1 MQLLIFPRGQQGAGA
16 CGYPYVVF
24 MVPDFSGLDKESSA
38 IAASQSSVQSSEPSP
53 GAASREMQSFS
64 QKLLPFCEKP
74 LNPSGKSLS
83 FCAKPIENAA
93 KHRSFVPT
101 FQQKA
106 APQTAATVA
115 LVPPPI
121 PERDYTHLF
130 YQLWLT
136 HPSWSPILLTANGWI
151 TVKGS
156 GKKQVP
162 LTLKTIESY
171 YRRGHIIGKR
181 FGQLTHYL
189 MLDLDINSPFHPDH
203 GGFHPILMTM
213 ERFGLCRY
221 LIVRSSTSGGLHLY
235 FPLPEPVN
243 SWQLAYTA
251 HSALTADG
259 IQIAGGIC
267 ELFPNK
273 KAFNAEHNGHRL
285 PLQNGSFLLD
295 DDFCPISNHKADF
308 VTRWETAAA
317 HQDNEALTLALNNS
331 SAVYAPPSTPVEL
344 PPVVPTPPELRP
356 PAARTPHILPPIA
369 WTRFG
374 QSNDVMREL
383 ANYGDRYAG
392 HRNSTDLASWITA
405 VAPQLSGYQKFASPK
420 SKRDIEDGT
429 WPKRWAESHF
439 RSAWLFK
446 VSGSDH
452 NAKVAADAKAR
463 IFAALDRM
471 CIDPDIKFTELWRQ
485 VSSTAKVCFDLGVGW
500 KTFIKYKDE
509 IWLHVKRCWK
519 LGLSSRRSEDINS
532 FGSAL
537 PNAQSIESGG
547 AGKKGVAL
555 LLTLRCVTS
564 IYSSTFAQLHTSQN
578 GAELGGCAMT
588 PLTPTFSSD
597 LATAERTPVKADR
610 AAISATKSEEKGEL
624 DTDFGQK
631 ALTVGQLVRIV
642 MPGGSLDGI
651 ETRVLAQTVDILGQP
666 VYRLDYQ
673 RQGQAISL
681 PAECLQVVQ
690 ESKPLSG
697 ETAIKATAAQ
707 LLQVLGK
714 ACPFVGPGLW
724 TVRRKEVPAHA
735 WGQLCRLVRET

>member
-1 MQLLIFPRGQQGAGA
+1 LLISHRSATGKCRAG
-16 CGYPYVVF
+16 CRTLVF
-24 MVPDFSGLDKESSA
+24 MLPDFSGLDKPSSA

-64 QKLLPFCEKP
+64 QKLLPFSEKP

-93 KHRSFVPT
+93 KLSSFVPT

-106 APQTAATVA
+106 APQTAATVEIA
-115 LVPPPI
+115 PPPI

-130 YQLWLT
+130 YQLWLA

-151 TVKGS
+151 TVKSS

-162 LTLKTIESY
+162 LTLKTLESY
-171 YRRGHIIGKR
+171 YRRGHTIGKR
-181 FGQLTHYL
+181 FGQLTNYL
-189 MLDLDINSPFHPDH
+189 MLDLDINSPYHPDH
-203 GGFHPILMTM
+203 GGFYPILMTM
-213 ERFGLCRY
+213 ERLGLCRY

-235 FPLPEPVN
+235 FPLLEPVN

-259 IQIAGGIC
+259 VKIAGGIC

-285 PLQNGSFLLD
+285 PLQDGSFLLD

-308 VTRWETAAA
+308 VIRWETAAA
-317 HQDNEALTLALNNS
+317 HQDNETLTLALSNS
-331 SAVYAPPSTPVEL
+331 SAVYTPPSTPVEL
-344 PPVVPTPPELRP
+344 PPVVTTPPT
-356 PAARTPHILPPIA
+356 ARTPHILPPIA

-383 ANYGDRYAG
+383 ANYGDHYAG
-392 HRNSTDLASWITA
+392 HRNSTDLAAWIKA

-439 RSAWLFK
+439 RSAWLFQ
-446 VSGSDH
+446 VGGSDH

-463 IFAALDRM
+463 IFAALDRI
-471 CIDPDIKFTELWRQ
+471 CIDPNIQITELWKQ
-485 VSSTAKVCFDLGVGW
+485 VSKTAKSCFDLGVSW
-500 KTFIKYKDE
+500 NTFKKYRDE
-509 IWLHVKRCWK
+509 IWLHVRKYWK
-519 LGLSSRRSEDINS
+519 LGLSSRPSEDVSS

-537 PNAQSIESGG
+537 PDAQSTESKSS
-547 AGKKGVAL
+547 AKKAPPL
-555 LLTLRCVTS
+555 LLTLRCVID
-564 IYSSTFAQLHTSQN
+564 IYSSAFAQFHTPQN
-578 GAELGGCAMT
+578 EAELGGGETTLLKTQLPDA
-588 PLTPTFSSD
+588 
-597 LATAERTPVKADR
+597 LATAEMTPVKDDL
-610 AAISATKSEEKGEL
+610 AAISAPKSEL
-624 DTDFGQK
+624 DTGLGQK
-631 ALTVGQLVRIV
+631 ALMIGQRVLIV

-651 ETRVLAQTVDILGQP
+651 ETRVLAQTVDILGLP
-666 VYRLDYQ
+666 VYQLAYH
-673 RQGQAISL
+673 RQGQAITL
-681 PAECLQVVQ
+681 PAECLQVV
-690 ESKPLSG
+690 EEGKSLLG

-714 ACPFVGPGLW
+714 ACPFVGPGL
-724 TVRRKEVPAHA
+724 
-735 WGQLCRLVRET
+735 

>member
-1 MQLLIFPRGQQGAGA
+1 
-16 CGYPYVVF
+16 

-74 LNPSGKSLS
+74 LNPGGKSLS

-93 KHRSFVPT
+93 KLSSFVPT

-115 LVPPPI
+115 LAPPPI
-121 PERDYTHLF
+121 PERDYTNLF
-130 YQLWLT
+130 YQLWLA

-151 TVKGS
+151 TVKGN
-156 GKKQVP
+156 GQKQVP
-162 LTLKTIESY
+162 LTLKTLESY

-213 ERFGLCRY
+213 ERLGLCRY
-221 LIVRSSTSGGLHLY
+221 LIVRSSTSGGIHLY

-243 SWQLAYTA
+243 AWQLAYTA

-295 DDFCPISNHKADF
+295 NDFCPISNHKADF

-317 HQDNEALTLALNNS
+317 HQDNEALTLALSSS

-344 PPVVPTPPELRP
+344 SPVIPPPT
-356 PAARTPHILPPIA
+356 ARTAHVIPPIA

-392 HRNSTDLASWITA
+392 HKNSTDLAAWIKA

-446 VSGSDH
+446 VGGSDY

-471 CIDPDIKFTELWRQ
+471 CIDPNIKFTELWKQ
-485 VSSTAKVCFDLGVGW
+485 VSSTAKSCFDLGVNW

-509 IWLHVKRCWK
+509 IWLHVKRYWK
-519 LGLSSRRSEDINS
+519 LGLSSRPSEDINS
-532 FGSAL
+532 FDSAL
-537 PNAQSIESGG
+537 PNAQTIESRCL
-547 AGKKGVAL
+547 GKKGVAL

-564 IYSSTFAQLHTSQN
+564 IYSSAFAQFHTPKN
-578 GAELGGCAMT
+578 GADLGGGET
-588 PLTPTFSSD
+588 TRLKPHLPD
-597 LATAERTPVKADR
+597 ELATTEMASANADLVAI
-610 AAISATKSEEKGEL
+610 AAPKSEL
-624 DTDFGQK
+624 DTGLGQK
-631 ALTVGQLVRIV
+631 ALTAGQRVRIV
-642 MPGGSLDGI
+642 MPGGSLDRI
-651 ETRVLAQTVDILGQP
+651 ETRVLAQTVDSLGLP
-666 VYRLDYQ
+666 VYRLDYH
-673 RQGQAISL
+673 RQGQAITL

-690 ESKPLSG
+690 EGQQLPG
-697 ETAIKATAAQ
+697 ATAIKATAAQ

-724 TVRRKEVPAHA
+724 TVRRDEVPAHS
-735 WGQLCRLVRET
+735 WGQLCRLVGGEGVQ

>member
-1 MQLLIFPRGQQGAGA
+1 MI
-16 CGYPYVVF
+16 
-24 MVPDFSGLDKESSA
+24 PDFSGLHKPSSA
-38 IAASQSSVQSSEPSP
+38 IAASQSSSQASKPNP
-53 GAASREMQSFS
+53 GATSREMQSFS
-64 QKLLPFCEKP
+64 QKLLPFSDNP
-74 LNPSGKSLS
+74 LNPSDKSLS

-93 KHRSFVPT
+93 KPSSFVST
-101 FQQKA
+101 FPQKA
-106 APQTAATVA
+106 APQTAATVEIA
-115 LVPPPI
+115 PPPI

-130 YQLWLT
+130 FQLWLA

-151 TVKGS
+151 TVKSS

-162 LTLKTIESY
+162 LTLKTLESY

-189 MLDLDINSPFHPDH
+189 MLDIDINSPYHPDH
-203 GGFHPILMTM
+203 GGFRSILMTM
-213 ERFGLCRY
+213 ERLGLCRY

-235 FPLPEPVN
+235 FPLPNPVN

-273 KAFNAEHNGHRL
+273 KSFNAEHNGHRL
-285 PLQNGSFLLD
+285 PLQDGSFLLD
-295 DDFCPISNHKADF
+295 DDFCPINNHKADF
-308 VTRWETAAA
+308 VIRWETAAD
-317 HQDNEALTLALNNS
+317 HQDNETLTLALSNS
-331 SAVYAPPSTPVEL
+331 SAVYALPSTPVEL
-344 PPVVPTPPELRP
+344 PPVVLTTPPT
-356 PAARTPHILPPIA
+356 ARTPHILPPIA

-392 HRNSTDLASWITA
+392 HRNSTDLAAWIKA

-446 VSGSDH
+446 VGGSDH

-463 IFAALDRM
+463 IFAALDRL
-471 CIDPDIKFTELWRQ
+471 CINPNIKFTELWKQ
-485 VSSTAKVCFDLGVGW
+485 VSKTAKSCFDLGVSW

-509 IWLHVKRCWK
+509 IWLHVKRYWK
-519 LGLSSRRSEDINS
+519 LGLSSRPSEDINS

-537 PNAQSIESGG
+537 PNAQIIESGCL
-547 AGKKGVAL
+547 GKKGVAL

-564 IYSSTFAQLHTSQN
+564 VYSSAFAQLHTPKN
-578 GAELGGCAMT
+578 GADLGGGETT
-588 PLTPTFSSD
+588 PLKTQLPD
-597 LATAERTPVKADR
+597 KLATSELTSVKGDHVAI
-610 AAISATKSEEKGEL
+610 AAPKSEQKGEL
-624 DTDFGQK
+624 DTG
-631 ALTVGQLVRIV
+631 LEQLVRIV

-666 VYRLDYQ
+666 VYRLDYH
-673 RQGQAISL
+673 RQGQAITL

-690 ESKPLSG
+690 EGKPLSG
-697 ETAIKATAAQ
+697 KTAIKATAAQ

-724 TVRRKEVPAHA
+724 TVRREELTAHA
-735 WGQLCRLVRET
+735 WGQLCRLVGET

>member
-1 MQLLIFPRGQQGAGA
+1 
-16 CGYPYVVF
+16 
-24 MVPDFSGLDKESSA
+24 MVPDFSGLYKQSSA
-38 IAASQSSVQSSEPSP
+38 IAASQSSSQASKPNP
-53 GAASREMQSFS
+53 GATSREMQSFS

-74 LNPSGKSLS
+74 LNLSPKSLS

-93 KHRSFVPT
+93 KLSSFVPT

-106 APQTAATVA
+106 APQTAATVEIS
-115 LVPPPI
+115 PPPI

-130 YQLWLT
+130 YQLWLA

-151 TVKGS
+151 TVKSNGE
-156 GKKQVP
+156 KQVP

-171 YRRGHIIGKR
+171 YRRGHTIGKR

-189 MLDLDINSPFHPDH
+189 MLDIDINSPFHPDH

-213 ERFGLCRY
+213 ERLGLCRY
-221 LIVRSSTSGGLHLY
+221 LIIRSSTSGGLHLY

-308 VTRWETAAA
+308 VIRWETAAA
-317 HQDNEALTLALNNS
+317 HQDNETLTVALSS
-331 SAVYAPPSTPVEL
+331 SAVYASSSTPVE
-344 PPVVPTPPELRP
+344 PPPT
-356 PAARTPHILPPIA
+356 ARTPHILPPIA

-374 QSNDVMREL
+374 QSNDVMRAL
-383 ANYGDRYAG
+383 ANYGDCYAG
-392 HRNSTDLASWITA
+392 HRNSTDLAAWIKA

-420 SKRDIEDGT
+420 SKRDIEDGS
-429 WPKRWAESHF
+429 WAKRWADSHF

-446 VSGSDH
+446 VGGSDH

-463 IFAALDRM
+463 IFAALDRI
-471 CIDPDIKFTELWRQ
+471 CIDPDIKFTELWKQ
-485 VSSTAKVCFDLGVGW
+485 VSKTAKSCFDLGVSW
-500 KTFIKYKDE
+500 KTFIKYKNE
-509 IWLHVKRCWK
+509 IWVHVKKYWK
-519 LGLSSRRSEDINS
+519 LGLSSGRSEDVSS

-537 PNAQSIESGG
+537 PDTQIVESGSL
-547 AGKKGVAL
+547 GKKGVTL

-564 IYSSTFAQLHTSQN
+564 IYGNAFAQLHTPQN
-578 GAELGGCAMT
+578 EVELGGGGT
-588 PLTPTFSSD
+588 PSLKTQLPD
-597 LATAERTPVKADR
+597 ELATSELTSVKGDH
-610 AAISATKSEEKGEL
+610 AAIAGPKSEL
-624 DTDFGQK
+624 DMGLGQK
-631 ALTVGQLVRIV
+631 ALTAGQLVRIV

-651 ETRVLAQTVDILGQP
+651 ETRVLAQTVDILGLP
-666 VYRLDYQ
+666 VYQLDYH
-673 RQGQAISL
+673 RQGQAITL
-681 PAECLQVVQ
+681 PAECLQAIQQ
-690 ESKPLSG
+690 EQRRLG

-724 TVRRKEVPAHA
+724 TVKREEVPAKA
-735 WGQLCRLVRET
+735 WGQLCRLVGQG

>member
-1 MQLLIFPRGQQGAGA
+1 MQLLIFPRGQQGSGA

-24 MVPDFSGLDKESSA
+24 MVPDFSGLDKQSSA

-74 LNPSGKSLS
+74 LNPSPKSLS

-93 KHRSFVPT
+93 KLSSFVPT

-115 LVPPPI
+115 LAPPPI
-121 PERDYTHLF
+121 LERDYTHLF
-130 YQLWLT
+130 YQLWLA

-162 LTLKTIESY
+162 LTLKTLESY
-171 YRRGHIIGKR
+171 YRRGHVIGKR

-189 MLDLDINSPFHPDH
+189 MLDIDINSPYHPDH
-203 GGFHPILMTM
+203 GGFYPILMTM
-213 ERFGLCRY
+213 ERLGLCRY

-273 KAFNAEHNGHRL
+273 KSFNAEHNGHRL

-317 HQDNEALTLALNNS
+317 HQDNETLTLALSNS

-344 PPVVPTPPELRP
+344 PPVVTTPPT
-356 PAARTPHILPPIA
+356 ARTPRILPPIA

-374 QSNDVMREL
+374 QSNDVMRAL

-392 HRNSTDLASWITA
+392 HRNSTDLAAWIKA
-405 VAPQLSGYQKFASPK
+405 VAPQLPGYQKFASPK
-420 SKRDIEDGT
+420 SKKDIEDGS

-439 RSAWLFK
+439 RSAWLYR
-446 VSGSDH
+446 VGGSDH
-452 NAKVAADAKAR
+452 NAKVATDAKAR

-471 CIDPDIKFTELWRQ
+471 CIDPDIKFTQLWML
-485 VSSTAKVCFDLGVGW
+485 VSKTAKACFDLGVSW
-500 KTFIKYKDE
+500 NTFKKYKDE
-509 IWLHVKRCWK
+509 VWTVVKRYWK
-519 LGLSSRRSEDINS
+519 LGLSSGGSEDINS
-532 FGSAL
+532 FSSEL
-537 PNAQSIESGG
+537 PNAQSIETESL
-547 AGKKGVAL
+547 GKREKKP
-555 LLTLRCVTS
+555 LLTLRCAID
-564 IYSSTFAQLHTSQN
+564 IYSSAFAQLHTPKNEAERGGGETLKSKSKLP
-578 GAELGGCAMT
+578 AELTTAEMT
-588 PLTPTFSSD
+588 PIDVNDDAVSTPES
-597 LATAERTPVKADR
+597 E
-610 AAISATKSEEKGEL
+610 AAGEL
-624 DTDFGQK
+624 DTGLGQQ
-631 ALTVGQLVRIV
+631 ALTAGQLVRIV

-651 ETRVLAQTVDILGQP
+651 ETRVLAQTVDSLGLP
-666 VYRLDYQ
+666 VYQLDYH
-673 RQGQAISL
+673 RQGQAITL
-681 PAECLQVVQ
+681 PTECLQVVQ
-690 ESKPLSG
+690 EGQRRTG

-714 ACPFVGPGLW
+714 ACPFVGLW
-724 TVRRKEVPAHA
+724 TVRRDEVPAHA
-735 WGQLCRLVRET
+735 WGQLCRLVGGEGVQ